1 MSRESQTPLSD
12 EDEAD
17 YTNEFNESLEE
28 GSPPINN
35 DFDEE
40 DCPNGLLDH
49 EL

>member
-1 MSRESQTPLSD
+1 MFRESQTPLSD

-28 GSPPINN
+28 GSPTNN